1 MVMADT
7 IGARWRRRRRARA
20 RHAKAL
26 AATCD
31 CTPRYVKADP
41 VAGGASGRGGSL
53 AQPDRRRRDAA
64 RHHRQ
69 HELRQSGTPARS
81 WGSSSAR
88 KGMAMACKALDFP
101 VVSGNVSLYNETNG
115 QAILPTP
122 VIGGVG
128 LIEDFSKAAGIG
140 IDRDGL
146 DIVLVGGFGS
156 HLGQSAYLRDII
168 GKVDGPPPP
177 VDLDA
182 ERKNGEAVRSAI
194 LQGKAAACHDI
205 SSGGLLVA
213 LAEMC
218 LAGGVGATVS
228 LSGDAPTHAQA
239 FGEDQGRYLIATSDG
254 DALAGAMI
262 DAGLTADVIGFTGGE
277 SVTVNDIGSVALADL
292 RQAHE
297 GWLPGYMSL

>member
-1 MVMADT
+1 MGQFVGAMRAWPMACRRSTSRRVRQRLALQRDRRP
-7 IGARWRRRRRARA
+7 GHSADPGDRRRRR
-20 RHAKAL
+20 
-26 AATCD
+26 D
-31 CTPRYVKADP
+31 DP
-41 VAGGASGRGGSL
+41 
-53 AQPDRRRRDAA
+53 
-64 RHHRQ
+64 
-69 HELRQSGTPARS
+69 
-81 WGSSSAR
+81 
-88 KGMAMACKALDFP
+88 
-101 VVSGNVSLYNETNG
+101 
-115 QAILPTP
+115 
-122 VIGGVG
+122 
-128 LIEDFSKAAGIG
+128 

-194 LQGKAAACHDI
+194 LQGKVAACHDI

-277 SVTVNDIGSVALADL
+277 SVTVNDVGSVALADL